1 MLTSLRIVAARQA
14 VATRVFSRGLS
25 TVALEFSHN
34 KAPPSSKPPLVI
46 LHGLFGSKQ
55 NWRAIAKKL
64 SAQLG
69 RDTYSVDL
77 RNHGDSPHVA
87 PHTYSAMSGDIVR
100 FIEDH
105 GLGRA
110 VLVGHSMGG
119 KVVMQTALEHP
130 SLVDM
135 LIVDDMVPAKAKLA
149 HEFAEYVQMLKTIED
164 RGIASQKEAD
174 AMLETVEKDISVRQ
188 FLLTNMKKAR
198 EGEGKGTYKSRI
210 PLELLGKSLEGV
222 MEWDVDAAKQYQGP
236 TLFIAGKRSPYI
248 RPHAYPA
255 MRQYFPNY
263 EVEELDTGHWVH
275 AEMPHEFI
283 QLVEAFID
291 KNEH

>member
-1 MLTSLRIVAARQA
+1 MLSSFRTLAVRQ
-14 VATRVFSRGLS
+14 VVTTRVLARGLG
-25 TVALEFSHN
+25 TVALDYSHN
-34 KAPPSSKPPLVI
+34 KAPSSNKPPLVI

-77 RNHGDSPHVA
+77 RNHGDSPHMA

-119 KVVMQTALEHP
+119 KVVMQTALENP
-130 SLVDM
+130 EVVDM
-135 LIVDDMVPAKAKLA
+135 LVVDDMVPMQFRLA
-149 HEFAEYVQMLKTIED
+149 HDFAEYVQMLKTIED
-164 RGIASQKEAD
+164 KNVESQKVAD
-174 AMLETVEKDISVRQ
+174 EMLETVEKDISVRQ

-198 EGEGKGTYKSRI
+198 EGAGKGTYKSRI
-210 PLELLGKSLEGV
+210 PLELLGKSLKD
-222 MEWDVDAAKQYQGP
+222 MMAWQ
-236 TLFIAGKRSPYI
+236 
-248 RPHAYPA
+248 
-255 MRQYFPNY
+255 
-263 EVEELDTGHWVH
+263 
-275 AEMPHEFI
+275 
-283 QLVEAFID
+283 
-291 KNEH
+291 